1 VTDNSAALTRARR
14 RDGQAKR
21 RRALTA
27 LQAMSE
33 AGEPIG
39 FPAVARRSAVSVS
52 LLYADPQLATRIAE
66 ARDRQRQA
74 GAERARRLPAR
85 SLVTEASLRTDLA
98 NARQQIRRLTEEITL
113 LRARL
118 ARDLGADADISRGR
132 AASPLLD
139 QLEARTAEL
148 ANDNAQ
154 LRQQVAR
161 LEAESQELTETLT
174 AAREMNRDLMNQVNR
189 PPKTPA
195 TQSPPVAKRHRS

>member
-1 VTDNSAALTRARR
+1 MPTRSWPPVSP
-14 RDGQAKR
+14 KPE
-21 RRALTA
+21 TA
-27 LQAMSE
+27 SVR
-33 AGEPIG
+33 
-39 FPAVARRSAVSVS
+39 PAQSGPAW
-52 LLYADPQLATRIAE
+52 
-66 ARDRQRQA
+66 
-74 GAERARRLPAR
+74 LPAR

-118 ARDLGADADISRGR
+118 SRDLGADADISRGR

-148 ANDNAQ
+148 ADDNAQ
-154 LRQQVAR
+154 LRQQAAR

-189 PPKTPA
+189 PPRTPA